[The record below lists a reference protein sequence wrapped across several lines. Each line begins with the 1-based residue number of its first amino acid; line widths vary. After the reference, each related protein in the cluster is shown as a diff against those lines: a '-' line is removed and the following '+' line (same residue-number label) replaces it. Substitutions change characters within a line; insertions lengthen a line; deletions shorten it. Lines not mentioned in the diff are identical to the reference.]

1 MPDVEELPIPES
13 VVAAQRKSEMA
24 RIWLADGYQVVVLSD
39 RLWDDPGAWGLMLV
53 DMARHVSKAY
63 EGKGRNAA
71 DTLLRIKAAMD
82 AEWLN
87 PTDLKRDSNQ

>member
-1 MPDVEELPIPES
+1 MPGLEELPIPEN

-39 RLWDDPGAWGLMLV
+39 RLWDDPGTWGLMLV

-63 EGKGRNAA
+63 EVKGRNAA
-71 DTLLRIKAAMD
+71 DTLL
-82 AEWLN
+82 
-87 PTDLKRDSNQ
+87 NQGCDGRRMA